1 MSKIAVAYYKFENLP
16 KPVKKLNKIRSE
28 KRVDCT
34 HHFNPL
40 HYNGLTNFVNKNKQ
54 IFFYVTDTTQFSS
67 SFQKSDVALTQ
78 SGYNFSSI
86 IYDCEGCNI
95 GYGYPNPKPKLANGS
110 INPLYKHRNDGY
122 IFIHNDDYSKLE
134 LLVFPFKKY
143 VIESIYN
150 HIIDGYFDEQLEY
163 IQGASKVFYEYI
175 PKDA

>member
-40 HYNGLTNFVNKNKQ
+40 QYKGLTKFVNKNKQ

-67 SFQKSDVALTQ
+67 NYQKSEVALTQ

-86 IYDCEGCNI
+86 IYQCDGCNI
-95 GYGYPNPKPKLANGS
+95 GYGYPNPNYKLANGS

-122 IFIHNDDYSKLE
+122 VFIHNEDYSKLE
-134 LLVFPFKKY
+134 LLVFPFKKC

-150 HIIDGYFDEQLEY
+150 SILDGEFDVQLEY
-163 IQGASKVFYEYI
+163 MQGASKVFYEYI
-175 PKDA
+175 PKNA

>member
-1 MSKIAVAYYKFENLP
+1 MSKIAVAYYRFENLP

-40 HYNGLTNFVNKNKQ
+40 QYKGLTKFVNKNKQ

-67 SFQKSDVALTQ
+67 NYQKSEVALTQ

-86 IYDCEGCNI
+86 IYQCDGCNI
-95 GYGYPNPKPKLANGS
+95 GYGYPNPNYKLANGS
-110 INPLYKHRNDGY
+110 LNPLYKHRNDGY
-122 IFIHNDDYSKLE
+122 IFIHNEDYSKLE
-134 LLVFPFKKY
+134 LLVFPFKKC

-150 HIIDGYFDEQLEY
+150 SILDGYFDEELEY
-163 IQGASKVFYEYI
+163 MQGASKVFYDYI
-175 PKDA
+175 PKSA